1 MYKNIFLMRHGEAG
15 NQPGQADF
23 DRELTE
29 KGIHEVKTAFQSFLN
44 EKKIP
49 GLFLVSPVLRAQMTY
64 QVIKDEFRFDIP
76 KYDCQSLVYTS
87 HPTALFEEIKSWEQE
102 NLFLISHQPLIG
114 DFIARYGLIRS
125 QHISVP
131 TASIHKM
138 SFTFDDAKMKGNY
151 LGTV

>member
-15 NQPGQADF
+15 NQPGQADY

-29 KGIHEVKTAFQSFLN
+29 KGIREVKTAFHSFLN
-44 EKKIP
+44 EHQSP
-49 GLFLVSPVLRAQMTY
+49 GLFLVSPVLRAQMTW
-64 QVIKDEFRFDIP
+64 QVIKDELMVDIP

-87 HPTALFEEIKSWEQE
+87 LPSAMLEEIKSWEQQ
-102 NLFLISHQPLIG
+102 NIFLISHQPLIG
-114 DFIARYGLIRS
+114 DFIARYSLTRH

-138 SFTFDDAKMKGNY
+138 SLTFDIEKLKGNY
-151 LGTV
+151 LGIV

>member
-29 KGIHEVKTAFQSFLN
+29 KGIREVKTAFLSFLD
-44 EKKIP
+44 EQKAP
-49 GLFLVSPVLRAQMTY
+49 GLFLVSPVWRAQMTW
-64 QVIKDEFRFDIP
+64 QVIKDELKIDIP
-76 KYDCQSLVYTS
+76 KFDCQSLVYTS
-87 HPTALFEEIKSWEQE
+87 HPSAMFEEIKSWEQQ
-102 NLFLISHQPLIG
+102 NIFLISHQPLIG
-114 DFIARYGLIRS
+114 DFIARYSLTRH

-138 SFTFDDAKMKGNY
+138 NFTFDEDKLKGNY